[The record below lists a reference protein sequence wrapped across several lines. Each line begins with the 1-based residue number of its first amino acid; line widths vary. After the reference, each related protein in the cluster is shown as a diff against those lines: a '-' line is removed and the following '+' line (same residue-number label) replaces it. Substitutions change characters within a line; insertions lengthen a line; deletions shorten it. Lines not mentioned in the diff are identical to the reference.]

1 MSKNPVNLVL
11 RFVLEIVALAA
22 LAYWGWTEHDG
33 IGRIVFGIGLP
44 VAAAAVW
51 GTFRVPDDP
60 RDPPVTVPGWVRLLL
75 EVIYFA
81 AAVILLA
88 AAGESQFAVIL
99 GVIVVVHYAA
109 SYDRIWWLLT
119 ER

>member
-1 MSKNPVNLVL
+1 MSKNPANLAL
-11 RFVLEIVALAA
+11 RFALELGALAA
-22 LAYWGWTEHDG
+22 LAYWGWTEHGG
-33 IGRIVFGIGLP
+33 IGRFVFGIGLP
-44 VAAAAVW
+44 VAAAW

-88 AAGESQFAVIL
+88 AAGESRIAVIF
-99 GVIVVVHYAA
+99 GVIVALHYVV

>member
-1 MSKNPVNLVL
+1 VSKNPANLAL
-11 RFVLEIVALAA
+11 RFVLEMVALAA
-22 LAYWGWTEHDG
+22 LAYWGWTEHG
-33 IGRIVFGIGLP
+33 GAGRVVFGIGLP

-60 RDPPVTVPGWVRLLL
+60 RDPPVAVPGWVRLLL
-75 EVIYFA
+75 EVTYFA

-88 AAGESQFAVIL
+88 VAGESRIAAIF
-99 GVIVVVHYAA
+99 GVIAALHYVV

>member
-1 MSKNPVNLVL
+1 MSKNPVNLAL
-11 RFVLEIVALAA
+11 RFVLEMVALAA
-22 LAYWGWTEHDG
+22 LAYWGWTEHGG
-33 IGRIVFGIGLP
+33 IGRFVFGIGLP

-51 GTFRVPDDP
+51 GTFRVADDP

-75 EVIYFA
+75 EVVYFA

-88 AAGESQFAVIL
+88 AAGQSRVAVIF
-99 GVIVVVHYAA
+99 GVIVVLHYVV

>member
-1 MSKNPVNLVL
+1 MSKNPANLVL
-11 RFVLEIVALAA
+11 RFVLEMVALAA
-22 LAYWGWTEHDG
+22 LAYWGWTEHSG
-33 IGRIVFGIGLP
+33 VARVVLGIGLP

-51 GTFRVPDDP
+51 ATFRVPDDP

-75 EVIYFA
+75 EVVYFA

-88 AAGESQFAVIL
+88 AAGKSQLAAIL
-99 GVIVVVHYAA
+99 GVIAVLHYAA